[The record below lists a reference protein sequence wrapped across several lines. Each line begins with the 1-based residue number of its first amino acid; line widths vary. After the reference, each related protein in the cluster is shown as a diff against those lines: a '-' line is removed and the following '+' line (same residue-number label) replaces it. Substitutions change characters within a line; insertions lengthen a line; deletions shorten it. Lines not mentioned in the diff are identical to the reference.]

1 MSEYFEHQSNAKAH
15 HGDIELD
22 GRIIDKLPQG
32 AVVKSCRGHGISNW
46 NRTAHL
52 DFVLDGQLHSY
63 FLKILTGPKGRPMV
77 HGEYESMRLI
87 HESVPKFS
95 PMPLA
100 WGPCADPTKH
110 FILFTFH
117 ELSEGLPP
125 IPQFVNAV
133 AQLHTVKRNPSGK
146 FGFHVTTYNGTL
158 AQDNTWCDT
167 WEEFYMKGMK
177 RILKLEEEVRG
188 PSSEL
193 RKISV
198 PFLSKVIPRLLRPL
212 ETQGRKIDPV
222 LIHGDL
228 WIGNVSAQAGS
239 NDPLMFDASAFWGHN
254 EYELSTM
261 RPLKNEWA
269 KECME
274 SYHALIP
281 RSEPVEDWDA
291 RNALYAIRTYAHDS
305 ALYPDEPKFREKLME
320 EMQNL
325 VAQFAEGHNEARG

>member
-1 MSEYFEHQSNAKAH
+1 MPKLTTNAIPK
-15 HGDIELD
+15 DMCPE
-22 GRIIDKLPQG
+22 LPQG
-32 AVVKSCRGHGISNW
+32 AIVKSCRGHGASNW
-46 NRTAHL
+46 NRTARL
-52 DFVLDGQLHSY
+52 DFEIEGQTRSY
-63 FLKILTGPKGRPMV
+63 FLKILTGPKGCPMV

-100 WGPCADPTKH
+100 WGSCADPTQH

-117 ELSEGLPP
+117 ELSQGLPP

-146 FGFHVTTYNGTL
+146 FGFHITTYNGTL

-167 WEEFYMKGMK
+167 WEEFYVKGME
-177 RILKLEEEVRG
+177 RILGLEEEARG

-193 RKISV
+193 RKILV
-198 PFLSKVIPRLLRPL
+198 PFLSKA
-212 ETQGRKIDPV
+212 
-222 LIHGDL
+222 
-228 WIGNVSAQAGS
+228 GNS
-239 NDPLMFDASAFWGHN
+239 DPLMFDASAFWGHN

-261 RPLKNEWA
+261 RPLSNEWA
-269 KECME
+269 RECVE

-281 RSEPVEDWDA
+281 KSEPIEDWDA
-291 RNALYAIRTYAHDS
+291 RNSLYAIRTYAHDS
-305 ALYPDEPKFREKLME
+305 ALYPDEPKFRGKLME

-325 VAQFAEGHNEARG
+325 VAQFAEDHNEARG